1 MVKKTTNN
9 TPEGNVD
16 RHADELLKAVEA
28 DPGYEL
34 YSRIRQDIETL
45 AAASDVEM
53 ADGQPP
59 LARFHWWMLAGE
71 LAEAGI
77 LDRLNAE
84 VTMEDKHSSTDQLTS
99 DVSLRAAMH
108 LFFDGATDGDF
119 QLKNKLV
126 DAMIEATDS
135 VEGRYTGRHWGMAVT
150 DLARIA
156 YLNEMDEGGA

>member
-34 YSRIRQDIETL
+34 YSRIRRDIEAL

-84 VTMEDKHSSTDQLTS
+84 VTMEGKHSSTDQLTS
-99 DVSLRAAMH
+99 DVSLGAAMH
-108 LFFDGATDGDF
+108 LFFEGANDHDF
-119 QLKNKLV
+119 LLKNKLE
-126 DAMIEATDS
+126 DAIMAATENLD
-135 VEGRYTGRHWGMAVT
+135 RRFTGRHWGMAVT

-156 YLNEMDEGGA
+156 YLAETTEDAS